1 MSTYS
6 RQFYANRYE
15 NTIYSATT
23 ILANLLER
31 IPPVHSAID
40 IGCGVGTW
48 LAVLREKGV
57 EDIQGVDGSWVDQ
70 DLLVI
75 PRTCFKQAD
84 LSKSAIELPG
94 RYDLAICLEVA
105 EHLPSNRAEQFVS
118 FLTTLS
124 DHVLFSAA
132 IPLQGGVGHLN
143 EQWQHYWAELFAD
156 RRFAVSDCIRP
167 AIWNDDKIPF
177 WYKQNI
183 LLFSKQK
190 EGDGVHLDSSSIDA
204 SSMPLDLVHPD
215 LYLRL
220 KVPTQIS
227 VRSSLRML
235 RQSLTRY
242 IAKKRN

>member
-1 MSTYS
+1 MTPTRVLFSLS
-6 RQFYANRYE
+6 LVLAANTLRPVL
-15 NTIYSATT
+15 TPAADALKCD
-23 ILANLLER
+23 LAQYKAASGLTA
-31 IPPVHSAID
+31 S
-40 IGCGVGTW
+40 
-48 LAVLREKGV
+48 
-57 EDIQGVDGSWVDQ
+57 VDQ